1 MLPYVWRDGKAGK
14 PPLSTSSYLPAD
26 LKLPKQGTLFVG
38 EKGAVV
44 HSHGG
49 GPIIFPNGL
58 LDGHDMPQI
67 ERRGHFESWHEAI
80 QSGQPACAS
89 FDFSA
94 PLTENRPAG

>member
-1 MLPYVWRDGKAGK
+1 MV
-14 PPLSTSSYLPAD
+14 
-26 LKLPKQGTLFVG
+26 
-38 EKGAVV
+38 
-44 HSHGG
+44 
-49 GPIIFPNGL
+49 FPNGL

-94 PLTENRPAG
+94 PLTETVLLGNIAVRFPNEKLEWDSQTLKFTNNQQANSFVRSEYRKGWDIEGL